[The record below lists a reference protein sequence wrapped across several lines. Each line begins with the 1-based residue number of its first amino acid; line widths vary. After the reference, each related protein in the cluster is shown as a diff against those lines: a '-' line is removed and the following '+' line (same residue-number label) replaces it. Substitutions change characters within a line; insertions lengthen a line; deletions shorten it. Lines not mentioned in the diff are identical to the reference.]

1 MTILIDVLLV
11 CIIAIAAYIGYRKGI
26 VKMLLSFLVVILA
39 LAVAWGISAP
49 LASGG
54 YSLLFE
60 QSVSDTVDAALEN
73 TTQDAVDTAVEN
85 LFEDGSILGGV
96 GALVGF
102 DTQSVVDTVA
112 GDSLEK
118 VATTLKEDV
127 IKPPAVLLLRC
138 ISFLILFILL
148 WIVFSLVSKA
158 LGKTAKKLPIIKGV
172 NALAGGFVGLIIGVV
187 LCFAF
192 SALLGVVTKINPN
205 GILGITQITKD
216 NSVVY
221 RFLSDFIANI
231 LK

>member
-26 VKMLLSFLVVILA
+26 VKMLLSFLVIILA
-39 LAVAWGISAP
+39 LTFAWGLSAP
-49 LASGG
+49 LANGG

-85 LFEDGSILGGV
+85 LFDSNSVLGGV

-102 DTQSVVDTVA
+102 DTQSVVDSVT

-138 ISFLILFILL
+138 IAFLILFILL
-148 WIVFSLVSKA
+148 WIVFSLVAKA
-158 LGKTAKKLPIIKGV
+158 LNKTAKLPMIKGV

-205 GILGITQITKD
+205 GIMGITQITKD

-221 RFLSDFIANI
+221 RFLSDLIANI

>member
-1 MTILIDVLLV
+1 MTILVDVLLV
-11 CIIAIAAYIGYRKGI
+11 FILAIAAYIGYRKGI
-26 VKMLLSFLVVILA
+26 VKMLLSFLVIVLA
-39 LAVAWGISAP
+39 LAFSWGLSAP

-54 YSLLFE
+54 YAMFFE
-60 QSVSDTVDAALEN
+60 KSVSQTVDAALEN
-73 TTQDAVDTAVEN
+73 ASQDAVDTAVEN
-85 LFEDGSILGGV
+85 LFDSNSILGGV

-102 DTQSVVDTVA
+102 DTQSIVDSVT

-127 IKPPAVLLLRC
+127 IKPPATLLLRC
-138 ISFLILFILL
+138 VAFLILFILL
-148 WIVFSLVSKA
+148 WIVLSLVAKA
-158 LGKTAKKLPIIKGV
+158 LNKTAKLPVIKGV
-172 NALAGGFVGLIIGVV
+172 NAIAGGFVGLIIGVL

-221 RFLSDFIANI
+221 GFLSDLLANI
-231 LK
+231 IK

>member
-11 CIIAIAAYIGYRKGI
+11 CIIAVAAYIGYRKGI
-26 VKMLLSFLVVILA
+26 VKMLLSFLVIVLA
-39 LAVAWGISAP
+39 LVASWGLSAP
-49 LASGG
+49 LANGG
-54 YSLLFE
+54 YSLLFQ

-85 LFEDGSILGGV
+85 LFDSGSLLGGV

-102 DTQSVVDTVA
+102 DTDSVVDSIT

-118 VATTLKEDV
+118 VAVTLKEDV
-127 IKPPAVLLLRC
+127 IKPPVVLLLRC
-138 ISFLILFILL
+138 IAFFILFILL
-148 WIVFSLVSKA
+148 WIVFSLVAKA
-158 LGKTAKKLPIIKGV
+158 LNKTAKLPLIKGV
-172 NALAGGFVGLIIGVV
+172 NAIAGGFVGLIIGVV

-192 SALLGVVTKINPN
+192 SALLGLFTKINPN
-205 GILGITQITKD
+205 GILGITQITKE

-221 RFLSDFIANI
+221 GFLSDLIAQI